1 MDLDKIFIKDA
12 NPTKVGGQAVLEGIM
27 MKGEERSA
35 VVVRRPDGRLHI
47 KTELLKKK
55 DTIRKIPILRGVFM
69 FVDAL
74 VTGTRTL
81 LYSAEV
87 LESFEDTEGKA
98 LYEKDKLTLWLEKRF
113 GEKGALNV
121 MLYFSVVLALLFTI
135 GIFVIGPTAAL
146 NLLVPIVPNEI
157 ALNLIEGFL
166 RILLFVIY
174 IVLISRMSDIQKV
187 FQFHGAEHQ
196 CIHCYENN
204 LPLTPENCMKFETL
218 HPRCGTSFLMFVMVI
233 SLLLFSLLGWPNLFW
248 RITSRLLLIPIIAGL
263 SYELLRWAGRSDSVV
278 VKILSL
284 PGLALQ
290 KLTTKKPDEQQ
301 LEVAI
306 AAMKAVL
313 VDPKTP
319 VYEGECDGD
328 GNPVKYAAEVRLVEY
343 EQNGNDKKCDG
354 DNDHDHIEWNSIN
367 EKCDEES

>member
-1 MDLDKIFIKDA
+1 MDLNKIFIKNA

-27 MKGEERSA
+27 MKGEDRSA
-35 VVVRRPDGRLHI
+35 VVVRKPDGKLHI

-55 DTIRKIPILRGVFM
+55 DKIRKIPVLRGVFM

-87 LESFEDTEGKA
+87 LESFEDQDGNA

-121 MLYFSVVLALLFTI
+121 MLYFSVVLALVFTI
-135 GIFVIGPTAAL
+135 GIFVIGPTAAV
-146 NLLVPIVPNEI
+146 NLFSPIISNEI
-157 ALNLIEGFL
+157 ALNLIEGFV
-166 RILLFVIY
+166 RIILFVGY
-174 IVLISRMSDIQKV
+174 ILLISRMSDIQKV

-196 CIHCYENN
+196 CIHCYENG
-204 LPLTPENCMKFETL
+204 LPLTTKNCAQFETL

-233 SLLLFSLLGWPNLFW
+233 SLLLFSILGWPNLFW
-248 RITSRLLLIPIIAGL
+248 RIASRLLLIPVIAGL
-263 SYELLRWAGRSDSVV
+263 SYELLRWAGRSDSAV
-278 VKILSL
+278 VKVLSL

-290 KLTTKKPDEQQ
+290 KLTTKIPDEKQ

-313 VDPKTP
+313 VESDRP
-319 VYEGECDGD
+319 VYEGECDED
-328 GNPVKYAAEVRLVEY
+328 GNPVK
-343 EQNGNDKKCDG
+343 NDSES
-354 DNDHDHIEWNSIN
+354 IEIILAV
-367 EKCDEES
+367 KEEH